1 MITWVD
7 ILVFASIP
15 LSGGII
21 GWFTNWLAIQMTF
34 YPIEYWGIRPAGW
47 QGIIPSKAQKM
58 AEKSLDMLTGKL
70 LKIEDRFAR
79 LEPARI
85 AVEMTP
91 SLHKLSREVVNEAMQ
106 SQFPLVW
113 LAVPQLIKNQ
123 IYLNL
128 TKDLPHLVE
137 ELVLDIRRD
146 IEKLLDIRKLGV
158 DALTQNKHL
167 LNQIFLD
174 CGKKEFKFIELSG
187 IYFGIPFGLVQMVIS
202 IFYNPWWMLPL
213 FGLLV
218 GWATNYLALKMIFE
232 PLRPRRYLGG
242 WFSFQGLFI
251 KRQPEVSAAYAQVV
265 TYKILTTES
274 MFEFILRGPGADK
287 LAEIVRLNIERA
299 VDTALINNRTLMRIA
314 INDKQLQVIKNI
326 AVYRFLQEL
335 PITFQHTLEYAEQAL
350 DMENMLRDKMQ
361 NLSSEEFVGF
371 LRPVFQ
377 EDEWILI
384 LVGAVLGLAAGFLQ
398 FWAMA
403 SFYY

>member
-15 LSGGII
+15 LSGGLI
-21 GWFTNWLAIQMTF
+21 GWFTNWLAIKMTF
-34 YPIEYWGIRPAGW
+34 YPIEYWGIRPLGW
-47 QGIIPSKAQKM
+47 QGIIPSKAHKM

-79 LEPARI
+79 IEPARV

-91 SLHKLSREVVNEAMQ
+91 SLHKLSREIVNETMQ

-174 CGKKEFKFIELSG
+174 CGKKEFRFIELSG

-232 PLRPRRYLGG
+232 PLRARRYLG
-242 WFSFQGLFI
+242 FTFQGLFI
-251 KRQPEVSAAYAQVV
+251 KRQPEVSAAYAHVV

-299 VDTALINNRTLMRIA
+299 VDTALISNQTLMRIA
-314 INDKQLQVIKNI
+314 ISDKQLKVIKNI

-335 PITFQHTLEYAEQAL
+335 PVSFQHTLEYAEEAL

-384 LVGAVLGLAAGFLQ
+384 LVGAVLGLIAGFLQ

>member
-1 MITWVD
+1 MITWID

-15 LSGGII
+15 ISGGLI
-21 GWFTNWLAIQMTF
+21 GWFTNWLAIKMTF
-34 YPIEYWGIRPAGW
+34 YPIEFWGVRPIGW

-70 LKIEDRFAR
+70 LQIEERFAR
-79 LEPARI
+79 IEPTRVAI
-85 AVEMTP
+85 EMTP
-91 SLHKLSREVVNEAMQ
+91 SLHKLSREIVNEAMQ
-106 SQFPLVW
+106 SQFPLIW
-113 LAVPQLIKNQ
+113 LGVPQIIKNQ

-146 IEKLLDIRKLGV
+146 LEKLLDIRKLGV

-167 LNQIFLD
+167 LNQIFID

-232 PLRPRRYLGG
+232 PSVPRTYLFGL
-242 WFSFQGLFI
+242 FTFQGLFI
-251 KRQPEVSAAYAQVV
+251 KRQPEVSEAYARVV

-274 MFEFILRGPGADK
+274 MFEFILRGPGSDK

-299 VDTALINNRTLMRIA
+299 VDTAVINNRTLVRIA
-314 INDKQLQVIKNI
+314 ISAKQLQVIKNI

-335 PITFQHTLEYAEQAL
+335 PVSFQSTLAYAEEAL

-361 NLSSEEFVGF
+361 SLSSAEFVGF

-384 LVGAVLGLAAGFLQ
+384 LVGAMLGLAAGCLQ
-398 FWAMA
+398 YWAMFN
-403 SFYY
+403 FYY